1 MRTAKLLAA
10 STLVASLFTVNSV
23 LAETHTV
30 TAEGMS
36 FNPLVVHIEPGDTV
50 AWENMPTHNVEMIE
64 GLIPEGAE
72 AFMTPMGDNYRHTF
86 EKEGVYIYIC
96 TPHIGVAM
104 GGAVV
109 VGEPTNLDVI
119 KAADESGGLGRVI
132 RQALAEIE

>member
-1 MRTAKLLAA
+1 MRTTKLLAA
-10 STLVASLFTVNSV
+10 STLIASLFSVNSV

-30 TAEGMS
+30 TAEGMI

-64 GLIPEGAE
+64 GLIPEGTE
-72 AFMTPMGDNYRHTF
+72 AFMSPMGDNYRHTF
-86 EKEGVYIYIC
+86 EEEGVYIYIC

-109 VGEPTNLDVI
+109 VGEPKNLDAI